1 MGGIAMIVYPAL
13 LWMFVY
19 SGKIDR
25 WSIKKGRIIGLS
37 LLAIALFLQFFWS
50 ALVIEGWQFR
60 GPFQTE
66 SYLLQSLVDG
76 VSRLL
81 SFGRKTGWLFVAMTA
96 IICLHHAWRLSFAN
110 RWLILSA
117 AWISTFTLIGSLLE
131 FLVPISA
138 YVYFGERITQEQS
151 AMIAMQQIVIWL
163 VLLAI
168 LYIVLIR
175 TSTKP
180 SSP

>member
-1 MGGIAMIVYPAL
+1 MGIVIIVLPIL
-13 LWMFVY
+13 LWRFAN
-19 SGKIDR
+19 SGKIDH
-25 WSIKKGRIIGLS
+25 WSPFKGGIIALS
-37 LLAIALFLQFFWS
+37 LLLIALYLQSFWG

-60 GPFQTE
+60 TIPQDE
-66 SYLLQSLVDG
+66 NSYPQQAMADI
-76 VSRLL
+76 VSSWLRY
-81 SFGRKTGWLFVAMTA
+81 GRKTGWLFVAISAT
-96 IICLHHAWRLSFAN
+96 ICLLRAWRLSFAN

-131 FLVPISA
+131 LFAPIPV
-138 YVYFGERITQEQS
+138 YVYFGITQEQS
-151 AMIAMQQIVIWL
+151 AMLALQQMLIWI

-180 SSP
+180 SSS